1 MSLFVRVA
9 GAATVGA
16 LCVPVLAAQRPP
28 APPTT
33 VAITGAR
40 LVPVSGPAIERGTIV
55 IRNGLIAAMGPSAAV
70 PADAR
75 VIDGDGLTIYPGLID
90 AAGSLGAPR
99 PATGGGGGGGGA
111 AAAAAAASAGQT
123 APNSRYRVGQRPE
136 VSIVDLLRPEASQWS
151 GPHGAGVTAALTA
164 QATGMFRG
172 QSAVIALS
180 GGDVPALVVRTPVA
194 QHLAFQ
200 GVPGGF
206 PGSLMGVFAAMRQMF
221 LDAQRYGAEVAAATR
236 DPRGAPRPAWDPS
249 LESLQPA
256 LAGRIPVAFNAET
269 EREITRVLDFAKEF
283 NLKPIIIGG
292 EEAWKVADRLKAENV
307 PVMVSLNFPRRTTAA
322 SPDADPE
329 PVRVM
334 RNRVDAPQG
343 PAKLAAAGVR
353 FAFTSGG
360 ATAWTEHLPNLRRA
374 VEGGLSKD
382 AALRAHTLGAAELL
396 GVADRLGSLEVG
408 KAAHLAIV
416 RGDLFDAAS
425 RVTHVVVDGAVITLP
440 TPAAPAAGSG
450 QGAGAGARAQGLTG
464 TWTTTVAI
472 EGNEYAVTLAL
483 VQQGDKLTGSMQGAL
498 GVAEL
503 THGDMTDEGD
513 FRFTAPVT
521 LREGTEEAIFVGT
534 LTGNAIRGGVSIVG
548 HALGRFSGTR
558 PASGGA
564 AGAGRPT
571 TSTP

>member
-1 MSLFVRVA
+1 MSLFVRLA
-9 GAATVGA
+9 GAATAGA

-40 LVPVSGPAIERGTIV
+40 LVPVSGPAIEQGTIV

-75 VIDGDGLTIYPGLID
+75 VIDGAGLTIYPGLID
-90 AAGSLGAPR
+90 AAGSLGVPR
-99 PATGGGGGGGGA
+99 PATGGGGGGGGGGA
-111 AAAAAAASAGQT
+111 AAAPE
-123 APNSRYRVGQRPE
+123 APSNSRYPVGQRPE
-136 VSIVDLLRPEASQWS
+136 VSIVDVLAPTATAWS
-151 GPHGAGVTAALTA
+151 GPHGAGITAAHTA
-164 QATGMFRG
+164 ASSGMFRG
-172 QSAVIALS
+172 TSAVIAL
-180 GGDVPALVVRTPVA
+180 GQGDVAALVVRPSVG
-194 QHLAFQ
+194 QVIAFQ
-200 GVPGGF
+200 GIRGSF

-221 LDAQRYGAEVAAATR
+221 LDAQRYGAEVAAASR
-236 DPRGAPRPAWDPS
+236 DPRGTPRPAWDPS
-249 LESLQPA
+249 LEALQPA
-256 LAGRIPVAFNAET
+256 LAGRIPVLFDASS
-269 EREITRVLDFAKEF
+269 EREIIRVLDFAKEF
-283 NLKPIIIGG
+283 NLKPIIVGG

-307 PVMVSLNFPRRTTAA
+307 PVMLSINFPRRTTAA

-329 PVRVM
+329 PVRVL
-334 RNRVDAPQG
+334 RNRVEAPQG
-343 PAKLAAAGVR
+343 PGKLAAAGVR
-353 FAFTSGG
+353 FALTSGG
-360 ATAWTEHLPNLRRA
+360 ASAWTEHLPNLRRA
-374 VEGGLSKD
+374 VDGGLSKD

-416 RGDLFDAAS
+416 RGDLFDAAA

-440 TPAAPAAGSG
+440 AASAPAGGGMGGG
-450 QGAGAGARAQGLTG
+450 QGAGPAARAQGLTG
-464 TWTTTVAI
+464 TWTITAAI
-472 EGNEYAVTLAL
+472 EGNDYTVTLSL
-483 VQQGDKLTGSMQGAL
+483 VQEGEKLTGSMQGAL

-503 THGDMTDEGD
+503 THGDITAEGD

-564 AGAGRPT
+564 AGAGRRTPT
-571 TSTP
+571 TP